1 MEDKLKTELFER
13 FAIEVESVVT
23 SQEDTENNSHAL
35 VHKHLVF
42 KYISKCLFFL
52 WEPIHE
58 LLG

>member
-1 MEDKLKTELFER
+1 MEDNLKAELFER
-13 FAIEVESVVT
+13 FAVEVESVVT

-52 WEPIHE
+52 
-58 LLG
+58 